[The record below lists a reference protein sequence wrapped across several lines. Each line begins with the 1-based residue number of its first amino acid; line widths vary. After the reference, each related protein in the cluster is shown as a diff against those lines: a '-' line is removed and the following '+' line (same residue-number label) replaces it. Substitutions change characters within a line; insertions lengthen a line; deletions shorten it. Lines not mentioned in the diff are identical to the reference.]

1 MATAK
6 ELLAV
11 AVRQLNV
18 REDPPG
24 SNNVRYNTWYYGR
37 EVSGKAYPWCMAFV
51 QWCFDQAGVK
61 LPARTA
67 SCGTLMNA
75 AKSFGIW
82 VTEGFQPG
90 DVAIYDF
97 SGKRRTTEHCGI
109 VEAVLPGYGV
119 QAIEGNTSASGSQ
132 SNGGMVCRKER
143 PWKYIVGAVRPV
155 FEEEA
160 MDVKQ
165 FTELWREM
173 RKNLQDNDSGK
184 YSQEARAWAV
194 GSGLI
199 CGSGTLPDGTPSYM
213 WEDVLTREQ
222 LATVLFRFAQK
233 AGLL

>member
-11 AVRQLNV
+11 AVRQLNI
-18 REDPPG
+18 REDPPD

-82 VTEGFQPG
+82 VTEDFQPG

-119 QAIEGNTSASGSQ
+119 QAIEGNTSESGSQ
-132 SNGGMVCRKER
+132 SNGGMVCRKKR
-143 PWKYIVGAVRPV
+143 PWKHIIGAVRPA
-155 FEEEA
+155 FEQEDTMTGKEIYESLNEYLGRQPVPAWARAELEEA
-160 MDVKQ
+160 VSLGITDG
-165 FTELWREM
+165 
-173 RKNLQDNDSGK
+173 KNPMQLIPRYQAAIMAK
-184 YSQEARAWAV
+184 RAA
-194 GSGLI
+194 
-199 CGSGTLPDGTPSYM
+199 
-213 WEDVLTREQ
+213 
-222 LATVLFRFAQK
+222 K
-233 AGLL
+233 AGK